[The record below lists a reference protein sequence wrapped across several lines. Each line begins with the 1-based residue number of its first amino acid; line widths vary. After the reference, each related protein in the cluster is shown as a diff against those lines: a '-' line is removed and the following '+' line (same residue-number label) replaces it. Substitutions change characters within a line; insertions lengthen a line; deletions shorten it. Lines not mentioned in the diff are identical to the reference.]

1 MGRNAIPPLDIPPSL
16 PYNHSMDVF
25 EEQLRQKF
33 ARFEKLLA
41 DTGKIRLAIQ
51 ENENKLLSIVDA
63 LRRLVSMD
71 QVEAEN
77 SALRRQWGDLQTSDQ
92 EPGQSDVPPASTY
105 TQAEAPM
112 QRVKLHPPR
121 FAKSPALTPA
131 QNSEVESMIDAE
143 MAKTQVGFVLDL
155 LRRNLTRGQT
165 PAEIKKTAAS
175 FSRQFGPNFPY
186 GDLNKLKARNKIRE
200 DNGRYFLTQGS

>member
-63 LRRLVSMD
+63 PRPRTRASPPMMAHPCTASGPCCKTSRRWPTTSPSPTSTPRPTALAIESMD
-71 QVEAEN
+71 
-77 SALRRQWGDLQTSDQ
+77 
-92 EPGQSDVPPASTY
+92 
-105 TQAEAPM
+105 
-112 QRVKLHPPR
+112 
-121 FAKSPALTPA
+121 
-131 QNSEVESMIDAE
+131 
-143 MAKTQVGFVLDL
+143 
-155 LRRNLTRGQT
+155 
-165 PAEIKKTAAS
+165 
-175 FSRQFGPNFPY
+175 
-186 GDLNKLKARNKIRE
+186 LNELA
-200 DNGRYFLTQGS
+200 T